1 MKLLAFVVQVAVVSA
16 ATVIFSV
23 STSAITVQEVPGLR
37 SNSWVNDSIN
47 ILSPKTETEINRVID
62 QLEAKNRSEIM
73 VITVPET
80 TGYSSPRD
88 FALAWFNHWTIG
100 KKGLDNGV
108 LLMYSRGDDRAGQ
121 TPRDRIEIV
130 TDWGLTE
137 LFPDQEV
144 VSLIQQDI
152 RPRVN
157 KREYDGAMLTGTQKI
172 AAVLQKYQPKPKSPV
187 SSEPP
192 SIPKKSFLEKATT
205 PFSFQP
211 LNFFLAILYGILY
224 VLLHIVG
231 FVLVLVL
238 LVVFSLQL
246 ASPFAFV
253 FWLVAL
259 LLQRS
264 APPSEPDQSP
274 QPTHLPVFFKILN
287 WVVFLYFL
295 LFLLIF
301 AFFGLHAL
309 LTAVSPYR
317 VHCNDG
323 KGTVRSGSWS
333 VHSAESFLRE
343 KTKEGKRCQ
352 REYPQQ

>member
-1 MKLLAFVVQVAVVSA
+1 MLLKKASSMKLLAFVVQVAVVSA

-37 SNSWVNDSIN
+37 PNSWVNDSIN

-80 TGYSSPRD
+80 KGYSSPRE

-130 TDWGLTE
+130 TGWGLTE
-137 LFPDQEV
+137 LFPDQDV
-144 VSLIQQDI
+144 VSLIQRNI

-187 SSEPP
+187 SSQPP
-192 SIPKKSFLEKATT
+192 STPEKSFLEKVGT
-205 PFSFQP
+205 PSSQH
-211 LNFFLAILYGILY
+211 LNFSEAILYGILY
-224 VLLHIVG
+224 VLLHIIG
-231 FVLVLVL
+231 FVLSLVIF
-238 LVVFSLQL
+238 VVILIVFF
-246 ASPFAFV
+246 SPFIF
-253 FWLVAL
+253 FSWLGNSILSKVAGGKYY
-259 LLQRS
+259 
-264 APPSEPDQSP
+264 A
-274 QPTHLPVFFKILN
+274 
-287 WVVFLYFL
+287 
-295 LFLLIF
+295 
-301 AFFGLHAL
+301 
-309 LTAVSPYR
+309 
-317 VHCNDG
+317 DG
-323 KGTVRSGSWS
+323 STGGCSGGSTGGS
-333 VHSAESFLRE
+333 TGGGGGGSS
-343 KTKEGKRCQ
+343 GGGGGGSGGGGGGG
-352 REYPQQ
+352 

>member
-1 MKLLAFVVQVAVVSA
+1 MKLLAFVVQVAAVSA

-37 SNSWVNDSIN
+37 PNSWVNDSIN

-80 TGYSSPRD
+80 KGYSSPRE

-130 TDWGLTE
+130 TGWGLTE

-144 VSLIQQDI
+144 VSLIQRDI

-172 AAVLQKYQPKPKSPV
+172 AAVLQKYQPKPTTGSGSSKSPLQV
-187 SSEPP
+187 VGEPV
-192 SIPKKSFLEKATT
+192 FLWFLLALMYCT
-205 PFSFQP
+205 PFAA
-211 LNFFLAILYGILY
+211 LILIIYG
-224 VLLHIVG
+224 VLRG
-231 FVLVLVL
+231 
-238 LVVFSLQL
+238 
-246 ASPFAFV
+246 A
-253 FWLVAL
+253 
-259 LLQRS
+259 
-264 APPSEPDQSP
+264 
-274 QPTHLPVFFKILN
+274 
-287 WVVFLYFL
+287 Y
-295 LFLLIF
+295 LFLT
-301 AFFGLHAL
+301 GQ
-309 LTAVSPYR
+309 S
-317 VHCNDG
+317 
-323 KGTVRSGSWS
+323 SGSGGGGS
-333 VHSAESFLRE
+333 GYRGGASTGGS
-343 KTKEGKRCQ
+343 TGCSTGGGGGGSSGGGGGGSGGGGGGG
-352 REYPQQ
+352 